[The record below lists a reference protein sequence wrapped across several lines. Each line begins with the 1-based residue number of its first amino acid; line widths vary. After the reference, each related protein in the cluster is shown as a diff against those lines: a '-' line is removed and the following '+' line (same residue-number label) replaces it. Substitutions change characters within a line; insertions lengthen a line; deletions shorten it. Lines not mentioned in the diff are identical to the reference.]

1 MKCPYRTVKT
11 TEPAT
16 EDRGTRSLVVAHD
29 FAECYGKECPYYS
42 EEHRVDGNLAV
53 PESCKRAQIE
63 EKNAR
68 KERK

>member
-1 MKCPYRTVKT
+1 MKCPYRTIKT
-11 TEPAT
+11 TEPAP

-42 EEHRVDGNLAV
+42 AEHPFGSLIV

-63 EKNAR
+63 EQNAK